1 MISFKKFTDITNKV
15 SKKLNIPKN
24 VALKALQ
31 KAQEK
36 GINLVKW
43 QQYLTMIT
51 TFANT
56 MSEQCQKKH
65 QRKNEKV

>member
-24 VALKALQ
+24 VAMKALQ

-43 QQYLTMIT
+43 QQYLSMIT

-56 MSEQCQKKH
+56 IPE
-65 QRKNEKV
+65 EKSKET

>member
-1 MISFKKFTDITNKV
+1 MFNII
-15 SKKLNIPKN
+15 KLNEKDNIGIAPMNIPKN

-56 MSEQCQKKH
+56 MPEQCQKKH

>member
-1 MISFKKFTDITNKV
+1 VISFKKFTDIINKV

-24 VALKALQ
+24 VAMKALQ

-56 MSEQCQKKH
+56 IPEG
-65 QRKNEKV
+65 KNEKV